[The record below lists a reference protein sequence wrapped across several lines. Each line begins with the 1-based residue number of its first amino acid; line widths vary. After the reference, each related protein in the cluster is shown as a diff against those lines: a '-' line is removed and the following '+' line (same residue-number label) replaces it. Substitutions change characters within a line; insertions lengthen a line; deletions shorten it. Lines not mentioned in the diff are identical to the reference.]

1 VYSVSPVR
9 PAPDVVSFDV
19 DGATLGA
26 LRWPG
31 RDGAPTVVAVHGITA
46 NAWAWGEV
54 AHRLDG
60 DVDLLASDLRGRGR
74 SWTQPAPFGIRQ
86 HADDVGDVIE
96 QIGGPVTVVA
106 HSMGTYAALMA
117 ARRRADVISSL
128 VLVDGGTPL
137 FLPDPPLGDDDQAV
151 ATTEHIDHVL
161 DVSLGPAIERLAQ
174 VWPDRAAYAAM
185 WAQHP
190 ALVAG
195 ISDEVARALSADLV
209 DIDGELRVGVNADAV
224 RVDGRELFAD
234 DEVRSELARCRV
246 PTTLIRAE
254 LGLMGAP
261 PPLIADEMIGQYPQ
275 HRWIRA
281 DGLNHYTV
289 MNSDAGALMVAD
301 AIRSSLTAVARGG

>member
-1 VYSVSPVR
+1 VR

-19 DGATLGA
+19 DGATLGG
-26 LRWPG
+26 LHWSG
-31 RDGAPTVVAVHGITA
+31 RDDAPTVVAVHGITA

-54 AHRLDG
+54 ARHLG
-60 DVDLLASDLRGRGR
+60 EDVDVVAIDLRGRGR
-74 SWTQPAPFGIRQ
+74 SWRQPGPFGMRQ
-86 HADDVGDVIE
+86 HADDVADVIE
-96 QIGGPVTVVA
+96 QIGGPVVVAA
-106 HSMGTYAALMA
+106 HSMGTYVALMA
-117 ARRRADVISSL
+117 ARRHADVISSL

-137 FLPDPPLGDDDQAV
+137 FLPDPPLGDDDQPV
-151 ATTEHIDHVL
+151 ATTDHIDHVL

-174 VWPDRAAYAAM
+174 VWPDRAAYAAL

-195 ISDEVARALSADLV
+195 ISADVARAVSADLV

-234 DEVRSELARCRV
+234 DEIRSELARCRI

-261 PPLIADEMIGQYPQ
+261 PPLIADETIGQYPQ

-289 MNSDAGALMVAD
+289 MNSNAGASIVAD
-301 AIRSSLTAVARGG
+301 AIRESLTAAARAR